1 MSVPR
6 IPSDSDTQSHRLLA
20 AIEIIGK
27 HGPVTSETLRDLLG
41 VPKTVAWRLVKRLRE
56 AGWVRF
62 RHGGHLIELDP
73 RLDDLFATAHFSD
86 REFSAVGDLMTRLA
100 EGGKFHLD
108 LFVPDHSGEVT
119 LQETTRRLTVA
130 SSAFDVTDEFIDLSI
145 MTAMSPQQTI
155 RKEARV
161 QAASGGAKWYPASA
175 QPTAD
180 GVDSTPGYVW
190 DYDRLALNVSII
202 GKMGTPAAM
211 RITPKSRGPRPL
223 VVCDAFRKLR
233 KGLAGAV
240 LSFGKPGE
248 TPSAKE

>member
-41 VPKTVAWRLVKRLRE
+41 VPKTVAWRIVKRLRE

-108 LFVPDHSGEVT
+108 LFVPDHSGTVT

-130 SSAFDVTDEFIDLSI
+130 SSAFDETDEFIDMSI
-145 MTAMSPQQTI
+145 LAAMSPQQTV
-155 RKEARV
+155 RKEARL
-161 QAASGGAKWYPASA
+161 QATSGGTKWYPATT
-175 QPTAD
+175 QPPAD
-180 GVDSTPGYVW
+180 GADNTPGYVW

-202 GKMGTPAAM
+202 GTMGTPAAM
-211 RITPKSRGPRPL
+211 RITPKARGPRPL

-233 KGLAGAV
+233 KGLASAV
-240 LSFGKPGE
+240 VSFGKPGQ
-248 TPSAKE
+248 TPSATE

>member
-6 IPSDSDTQSHRLLA
+6 LPSDSDTQSHRLLA
-20 AIEIIGK
+20 AIEIIGR

-41 VPKTVAWRLVKRLRE
+41 VPKTVAWRIVKRLRE

-108 LFVPDHSGEVT
+108 LFLPDHSGTVT

-130 SSAFDVTDEFIDLSI
+130 SSSLDLTDEFIDLSI
-145 MTAMSPQQTI
+145 LAAMSPQQTI
-155 RKEARV
+155 RKETRL
-161 QAASGGAKWYPASA
+161 QAASGAGKWYPPAA
-175 QPTAD
+175 QPPAD
-180 GVDSTPGYVW
+180 DADAMPGYVW
-190 DYDRLALNVSII
+190 DYDKLALNVSII
-202 GKMGTPAAM
+202 GAMGTPAAM
-211 RITPKSRGPRPL
+211 RITPKSRGPRPV

-233 KGLAGAV
+233 KGLVGAV

-248 TPSAKE
+248 TPSETE

>member
-41 VPKTVAWRLVKRLRE
+41 VPKTVAWRIVKRLRE

-108 LFVPDHSGEVT
+108 LFVPDHSGTVT

-130 SSAFDVTDEFIDLSI
+130 SSAFDETDEFIDMSI
-145 MTAMSPQQTI
+145 LAAMSPQQTV
-155 RKEARV
+155 RKEARL
-161 QAASGGAKWYPASA
+161 QATSGGTKWYPATT
-175 QPTAD
+175 QPPAD
-180 GVDSTPGYVW
+180 GADNTPGT
-190 DYDRLALNVSII
+190 
-202 GKMGTPAAM
+202 MGTPAAM
-211 RITPKSRGPRPL
+211 RITPKARGPRPL

-233 KGLAGAV
+233 KGLASAV
-240 LSFGKPGE
+240 VSFGKPGQ
-248 TPSAKE
+248 TPSATE